1 VSLQLEQ
8 IIRKALEKDRNL
20 RYQHASEMRSD
31 LARLKRDTES
41 GKCTPIGAS
50 SASFKRAGSKHVL
63 SVGLTVG
70 LVLLITSL
78 AALYFMRGSKT
89 QRETP
94 EHPSKSLA
102 VLPLA
107 VLPLQNTSASK
118 ELDFLRLGLADD
130 IATTLS
136 YFPALSIRPFATTS
150 RSLLQDVLSD
160 FLEVEGILSKLQIVE
175 ALQLTA
181 KQMKLYK
188 EIVARVNELVRD

>member
-1 VSLQLEQ
+1 
-8 IIRKALEKDRNL
+8 
-20 RYQHASEMRSD
+20 
-31 LARLKRDTES
+31 
-41 GKCTPIGAS
+41 
-50 SASFKRAGSKHVL
+50 
-63 SVGLTVG
+63 
-70 LVLLITSL
+70 
-78 AALYFMRGSKT
+78 
-89 QRETP
+89 
-94 EHPSKSLA
+94 
-102 VLPLA
+102 
-107 VLPLQNTSASK
+107 
-118 ELDFLRLGLADD
+118 LADD